1 MEQKIYEIVDANTKK
16 TIDRISW
23 EKLSEQ
29 NKEWGYSGG
38 VALRSDYRR
47 TKRRNEGGK
56 ITYVANPDDRGDLDD
71 EQGDLIEYKESYQIL
86 QDGTQVSDRLIEIC
100 EEELKSPK
108 SILKAHKF
116 DVNLWD
122 VVSVRNN
129 LYHQQKK
136 GGERLL
142 LYQSRLTVK
151 PKVEPELNEE
161 RIDNIF
167 KKLSVNEFSIP
178 AFITLKN
185 NKETNGKCLV
195 VPIADFHLGLYAK
208 QEISGD
214 NYDLAIAEKLF
225 HKTIGEVANR
235 LQGQKFEEVVFVI
248 GNDFLNT
255 DNLTN
260 TTTKGTPQDSAA
272 FWYEIVDKAVELI
285 ISGITIL
292 SQFGKV
298 KIYNVVS
305 NHDNQSMYAIMKT
318 IQAVYRNNEDVEVDT
333 SALPRKYHCF
343 GKTLMGLTHDMNV
356 KKGLELMTTEAKS
369 QWAACDKFYWFLAH
383 LHTAMQY
390 EKQGLLEIYRLP
402 TFSGTSRWSKNSG
415 FVSVDKRTQCF
426 IVDAENGITDIMNIY
441 V

>member
-1 MEQKIYEIVDANTKK
+1 MRSDIYKIVYANTQK
-16 TIDRISW
+16 TVDRISW
-23 EKLSEQ
+23 KNLYKEHPEWEYPSDEALKSDWKREKI
-29 NKEWGYSGG
+29 
-38 VALRSDYRR
+38 
-47 TKRRNEGGK
+47 KRGSNIG
-56 ITYVANPDDRGDLDD
+56 TYVADPDAKGDLGD

-100 EEELKSPK
+100 EEDLKSPK

-167 KKLSVNEFSIP
+167 KKLSVKEFSIP

-185 NKETNGKCLV
+185 DKKTNGKCLV

-208 QEISGD
+208 ENISGD

-225 HKTIGEVANR
+225 HKTIGEVSSR

-260 TTTKGTPQDSAA
+260 TTTKGTPQDNSA

-298 KIYNVVS
+298 KVYNVIS
-305 NHDNQSMYAIMKT
+305 NHDNLSMYSIMKT

-343 GKTLMGLTHDMNV
+343 GKTLIGLTHDMNV

-369 QWAACDKFYWFLAH
+369 QWGSCDKFYWFLGH